1 MNATEKEF
9 IEIVRAN
16 KNDEEAML
24 KIVEILCAFVKAYCP
39 DKGQKIEQ

>member
-16 KNDEEAML
+16 KDDKEAMS
-24 KIVEILCAFVKAYCP
+24 KILQTMLEFIDALGI
-39 DKGQKIEQ
+39 DKGQKNKQ